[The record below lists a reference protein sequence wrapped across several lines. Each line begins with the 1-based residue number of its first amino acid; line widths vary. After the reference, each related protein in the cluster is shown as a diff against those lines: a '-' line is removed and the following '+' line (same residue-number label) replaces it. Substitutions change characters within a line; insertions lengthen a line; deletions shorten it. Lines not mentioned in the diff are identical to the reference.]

1 MVNGYDA
8 KKFNRDVGEG
18 ISKGED
24 AATHHNIFK
33 SKKYKGGSRHQEITP
48 SPLSKISK

>member
-8 KKFNRDVGEG
+8 KKFNRGVGEG

-33 SKKYKGGSRHQEITP
+33 SKGGSRHQEITP

>member
-8 KKFNRDVGEG
+8 KKFNRGVGEG

-24 AATHHNIFK
+24 VATHHNIFK

-48 SPLSKISK
+48 SPLLKISK